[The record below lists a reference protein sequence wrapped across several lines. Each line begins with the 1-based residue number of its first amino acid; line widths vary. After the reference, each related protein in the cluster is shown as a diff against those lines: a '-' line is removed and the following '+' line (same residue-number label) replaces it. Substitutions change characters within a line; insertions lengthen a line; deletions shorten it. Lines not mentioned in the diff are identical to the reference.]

1 MSLKYSLQCMYG
13 KNYGTAFQLQSCVW
27 QVGST
32 VQCEQL
38 SPRQLGIRALLHL
51 RGIHGDQRG
60 GKQPGLYLPI
70 RYL

>member
-1 MSLKYSLQCMYG
+1 MGLLSNCKAVFG
-13 KNYGTAFQLQSCVW
+13 RF
-27 QVGST
+27 GST

-60 GKQPGLYLPI
+60 EKQPGLYLPI

>member
-1 MSLKYSLQCMYG
+1 MGLLSNCKAVFGRL
-13 KNYGTAFQLQSCVW
+13 
-27 QVGST
+27 GST

-60 GKQPGLYLPI
+60 KNSQVSTFPLGICEIKVLLGHPDQ
-70 RYL
+70 